1 MPITFAQP
9 EPMAPEIQAAGGRA
23 QIMQQNNQTLA
34 RLYETAMQ
42 GDTQAS
48 IASAHNATQAGI
60 AHGQQVASAT
70 AAEEQNA
77 LRRQEFQAQQQP
89 SERDQYLMAARMQ
102 EQEQHAMLQGW
113 LQNQQMTQA
122 EVMQKQKLENG
133 LGGLQEALQNGTID
147 QGEFNTGA
155 MMLKTHLDPLNVKAE
170 TQMAKQMQQQKQMA
184 LDAEAQGMSI
194 EQLHAQQRA
203 KDFEKGVI
211 RREDGSQWYL
221 DPKGALHPLNDVA
234 SAATGKGGKAEQPL
248 NEEGLSAAEYAKQ
261 RHAVIRELDKK
272 IAERDKQTAFDQN
285 SGKPIGKPGS
295 AGITAEERQR
305 FLQEDLHDAGLDP
318 SGWKPANKGAPTDT
332 TASSFPT
339 ATPGTSGVPGG
350 TPEPAPTAPRQP
362 ARPIPTDPDK
372 RTEEEKG
379 TVDAFHQAFGAV
391 DKMPIPDD
399 QKDSLKSGLK
409 LQADL
414 IQKRGSVLDMTP
426 AERKDYLAAD
436 QKMFE
441 VTKQGEMAK
450 VKEAAKKAEESRAAG
465 LRKRPWYVKPSPND
479 GYYPEVARQ

>member
-9 EPMAPEIQAAGGRA
+9 EPMAPEIQQQGGRA

-89 SERDQYLMAARMQ
+89 SERDQYLIQARMQ

-272 IAERDKQTAFDQN
+272 IAERDKMSKFDMTT
-285 SGKPIGKPGS
+285 GKAIGKPGD

-318 SGWKPANKGAPTDT
+318 SGWKPSNKGSPADT
-332 TASSFPT
+332 TASTFPT
-339 ATPGTSGVPGG
+339 ATPGAPGVPGG
-350 TPEPAPTAPRQP
+350 TVQAPP
-362 ARPIPTDPDK
+362 PTD
-372 RTEEEKG
+372 
-379 TVDAFHQAFGAV
+379 
-391 DKMPIPDD
+391 
-399 QKDSLKSGLK
+399 
-409 LQADL
+409 ADL
-414 IQKRGSVLDMTP
+414 KAMQPFDRMKPETMAPEQKRMMATFSRTHADLRGRTDLPEKKRWAAEDALTDMMYLIERRGSYQKLTGDEKKKYDA
-426 AERKDYLAAD
+426 AEKIAA
-436 QKMFE
+436 
-441 VTKQGEMAK
+441 
-450 VKEAAKKAEESRAAG
+450 SI
-465 LRKRPWYVKPSPND
+465 PKPFSLGMDNP
-479 GYYPEVARQ
+479 GSY